1 MAFCTNCGAQND
13 EGSKFCNSCG
23 APLQFGQPVQPQ
35 AQPAQQEYQQQVYQQ
50 QEYQQPVYQQPQAQ
64 PFQPVQPVY
73 VQPMASNE
81 PSVKNNGFC
90 TAGFVLSLIGIFL
103 IGTTSIFGLIFSI
116 VGLISANK
124 KNQGGKGKAIAGIVM
139 SCLMIITVI
148 LVYVFSLSNAFGK
161 YYDLAT
167 DSTRSTKSTRTTTE
181 TTVDDDTPDYEKMI
195 SKYNWITTGDGSYMV
210 FNRKNKTFT
219 YYLTYL
225 DTSDNY
231 YSGHYTIYY
240 GKDAFN
246 YITKDL
252 SNLGITKDEL
262 RQIIRNNDM
271 YEEDNL
277 ILICCDHEEKITDGT
292 SQDVDPWTIHYCGF
306 YLQSEQN
313 GKKIDVLDLTNMEAA
328 SYITFVRED
337 QYSNYTDILP
347 TTDTSAT
354 YTTELTEQTE
364 QTINTT
370 SADENIVGDSLS
382 GTITLTQGTWDYW
395 HEADGMDD
403 YYDSR
408 HQRYNRDTQ
417 TILCV
422 SVLAGNYDSGSAK
435 AYAEAYKTG
444 MESDSFFNITMEQ
457 TRIGGYS
464 AYTVTG
470 QYQDG
475 MYLTIWYFVD
485 NNNRLH
491 YISVEYFESD
501 IVSYEMVRDTYKL

>member
-50 QEYQQPVYQQPQAQ
+50 QVYQQPVYQQPQV
-64 PFQPVQPVY
+64 QPVQPVY

-81 PSVKNNGFC
+81 PSVKKNGFC
-90 TAGFVLSLIGIFL
+90 TAGFVLSLLGIFL
-103 IGTTSIFGLIFSI
+103 VGTTSLFGLIFSI

-148 LVYVFSLSNAFGK
+148 LVYVFNLSNAFGK

-181 TTVDDDTPDYEKMI
+181 ATVDDDTPDYEKMI

-219 YYLTYL
+219 YYMTYL

-240 GKDAFN
+240 GKEAFN

-252 SNLGITKDEL
+252 SDLGITKDEL
-262 RQIIRNNDM
+262 RQIIRSNDM
-271 YEEDNL
+271 YDEDNL
-277 ILICCDHEEKITDGT
+277 ILICCDHEEKITGGT
-292 SQDVDPWTIHYCGF
+292 SQDAEPWTIHYCGF
-306 YLQSEQN
+306 YLQSDQN
-313 GKKIDVLDLTNMEAA
+313 GKTMDVLDLTNMEAA
-328 SYITFVRED
+328 SYITFIRED
-337 QYSNYTDILP
+337 QYSDYIDNLPTNP

-354 YTTELTEQTE
+354 YMTEQTE
-364 QTINTT
+364 QTENTT
-370 SADENIVGDSLS
+370 SANENIVGDSIS

-395 HEADGMDD
+395 YEADDMDD
-403 YYDSR
+403 FYTSR
-408 HQRYNRDTQ
+408 HQRINRDTA
-417 TILCV
+417 TIFCV
-422 SVLAGNYDSGSAK
+422 SVLAGSYDAGSAK
-435 AYAEAYKTG
+435 TYAEYYKSN
-444 MESDSFFNITMEQ
+444 MESDGGFFNTTMEQ
-457 TRIGGYS
+457 TTMAGYT

-485 NNNRLH
+485 KNNRLH
-491 YISVEYFESD
+491 YISVEYLGSD
-501 IVSYEMVRDTYKL
+501 KASYEMVRDTYRLD